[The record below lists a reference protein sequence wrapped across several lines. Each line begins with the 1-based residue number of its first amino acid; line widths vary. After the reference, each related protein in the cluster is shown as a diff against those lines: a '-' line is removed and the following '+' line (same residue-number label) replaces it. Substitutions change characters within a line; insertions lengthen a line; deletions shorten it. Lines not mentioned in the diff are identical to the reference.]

1 MIAYDHKD
9 PAARFLYEKAGRAA
23 YAAYRRLE
31 WEPDQNFEDA
41 KQEAALRFWETFA
54 GRGNE
59 EYAFVAAR
67 NAVLDILTKHKN
79 PMRVVSLDFQESE
92 DDEPW
97 ESKLLVAQPKEEE
110 LPAWLHEVDL
120 HALVRE
126 LYTGKRPG
134 QRTLDTDA
142 AILTLLVQGYDTAG
156 IAVALG
162 KSENAVKQARKRLKA
177 RLVAYCGQQ
186 GIDAPDYDRNGG
198 GWRPAHHYGDFH
210 GNTQAN

>member
-1 MIAYDHKD
+1 MIAYDHTD

-31 WEPDQNFEDA
+31 WEPDQDFEDA
-41 KQEAALRFWETFA
+41 KQEAALTFWETFA

-59 EYAFVAAR
+59 EYSFVAAR
-67 NAVLDILTKHKN
+67 NAVLELLTAHKN
-79 PMRVVSLDFQESE
+79 PLRVVSLDYQESD

-97 ESKLLVAQPKEEE
+97 ESKLLVPQPKQDE
-110 LPAWLHEVDL
+110 LPTWLHEVDL
-120 HALVRE
+120 RALVRE

-142 AILTLLVQGYDTAG
+142 AVLTLLVQGYDTAG

-162 KSENAVKQARKRLKA
+162 KTESSVKMARKKLKA
-177 RLVAYCGQQ
+177 KLVAYCERQ
-186 GIDAPDYDRNGG
+186 GIEPPEYNRNGG
-198 GWRPAHHYGDFH
+198 GWRPAHHYGNFH
-210 GNTQAN
+210 GNSPAN